1 MELFKIFGKIA
12 VDGVERAKSDLQ
24 SVDRQA
30 ERSSNSMMTSFKK
43 LGGVIATVF
52 AVDRIA
58 RFGAQIVS
66 TAGDVQAENA
76 QFEASFGDLAG
87 TAEQTFERVAKS
99 TGVFASRLRVT
110 GTKAYSQLKGAG
122 MDANEALARTET
134 FLNLASDAA
143 AYYDISLEDAEA
155 RIRSFMRGNVEAG
168 DAIGLFTSES
178 QRNTYALD
186 MYGKK
191 WLELTEAEKQ
201 NLMLNVAENIYTQSG
216 ALGQASRESDGL
228 ANVTGNLKEVW
239 RQLLA
244 TIGTPVMESA
254 IPIMQEMSNKFL
266 ELKGWVEQNEE
277 GLQKV
282 GDAISKVAEF
292 GWSLIEMTI
301 ELIAWLGEHEGVVTA
316 VCVALGIMAGL
327 YAMTSLA
334 EFMINV
340 GGLSGALTLL
350 VSKLYA
356 NIGAKLVD
364 KAETLILIGLY
375 AKDLAVKGALAI
387 KTAALTVATHAQT
400 AAQWLLNAAMAS
412 NPYTLILVGIA
423 ALISA
428 FVLLWTKSEGFRNFW
443 INLWDGIVGAVKSAV
458 SWIKSLLS
466 SIKLP
471 HFKISG
477 KFSVNPLSMPKIGVE
492 WYKDG
497 GVMTEPTL
505 FGVNPRTGNAMVGGE
520 QEDEAI
526 APISTLQQYVHEAV
540 KSETNGLN
548 YTMEKLLELLGQ
560 YLPDIRDRMNNQTIV
575 LDSGRLV
582 NGIADKM
589 DVKLGAMSNSKARY
603 GV

>member
-1 MELFKIFGKIA
+1 MELFKIFGKIV
-12 VDGVERAKSDLQ
+12 VDGVDKAKSDLRG
-24 SVDRQA
+24 VDGQA
-30 ERSSNSMMTSFKK
+30 KASSDSMASSFKK
-43 LGGVIATVF
+43 LGAIIATVF

-87 TAEQTFERVAKS
+87 TAEETFNRVAKS

-122 MDANEALARTET
+122 MDANAALERTET

-178 QRNTYALD
+178 QRNTFALE
-186 MYGKK
+186 MYGRK

-244 TIGTPVMESA
+244 TVGTPIMAAV
-254 IPIMQEMSNKFL
+254 IPIMQNLTNRFIEIKD
-266 ELKGWVEQNEE
+266 WVDKNRE
-277 GLQKV
+277 GLQRV
-282 GDAISKVAEF
+282 GEVISTVAGYVWGFIEAI
-292 GWSLIEMTI
+292 IN
-301 ELIAWLGEHEGVVTA
+301 LIAWLGEHKGVVNA
-316 VCVALGIMAGL
+316 VCIALSVLAGL
-327 YAMTSLA
+327 YAMTSIGSFL
-334 EFMINV
+334 INV
-340 GGLSGALTLL
+340 GGLTGALTLL
-350 VSKLYA
+350 VAKLYA
-356 NIGAKLVD
+356 NIGAKIID
-364 KAETLILIGLY
+364 KAQTLALIALY
-375 AKDLAVKGALAI
+375 AKDLVIKGALAVKMGI
-387 KTAALTVATHAQT
+387 LTVATHAQT
-400 AAQWLLNAAMAS
+400 AAQWLLNAAMNA
-412 NPYTLILVGIA
+412 NPIGLVILAIT
-423 ALISA
+423 ALVSA
-428 FVLLWTKSEGFRNFW
+428 FAILWNKSEGFRSFW
-443 INLWDGIVGAVKSAV
+443 INLWNG
-458 SWIKSLLS
+458 IKSVVTNAVNWITGIFKK
-466 SIKLP
+466 IKLP

-477 KFSVNPLSMPKIGVE
+477 KFSLSPPSLPKVGVE

-497 GVMTEPTL
+497 GIMTEPTL
-505 FGVNPRTGNAMVGGE
+505 FGVNPKTGNAMIGGE
-520 QEDEAI
+520 SGHEAI
-526 APISTLQQYVHEAV
+526 APISTLQQYVSDAV
-540 KSETNGLN
+540 KTETNGLG
-548 YTMEKLLELLGQ
+548 YTMEKLLDLLAQ
-560 YLPDIRDRMNNQTIV
+560 YLPDIRDKMNNQTIV

>member
-1 MELFKIFGKIA
+1 MELFKIFGKIV
-12 VDGVERAKSDLQ
+12 VDGVEKAKSDLKN
-24 SVDRQA
+24 VDSQA
-30 ERSSNSMMTSFKK
+30 SQSSNSMMSSFKK
-43 LGGVIATVF
+43 LGAVIATVF

-76 QFEASFGDLAG
+76 QFQASFGDLAG

-122 MDANEALARTET
+122 MDANEALERTET

-178 QRNTYALD
+178 QRNTFALE
-186 MYGKK
+186 MYGRK

-228 ANVTGNLKEVW
+228 ANVTGNLKETW

-244 TIGTPVMESA
+244 TVGSPIMEAA
-254 IPIMQEMSNKFL
+254 IPIMQDLSNKFL

-277 GLQKV
+277 GLRKV
-282 GDAISKVAEF
+282 GDAVSKVAEF
-292 GWSLIEMTI
+292 GWNCIEMI
-301 ELIAWLGEHEGVVTA
+301 INLVAWLGEHEGVVKG
-316 VCVALGIMAGL
+316 VCIALGVMAGL
-327 YAMTSLA
+327 YAMTSIA

-340 GGLSGALTLL
+340 GGLTGALTLL

-356 NIGAKLVD
+356 SIGAKIVD
-364 KAETLILIGLY
+364 KAETLYLIGLY
-375 AKDLAVKGALAI
+375 AKDAVVRGLLAV
-387 KTAALTVATHAQT
+387 KTAALTVATQGQT
-400 AAQWLLNAAMAS
+400 AAQWLLNAAMNA
-412 NPYTLILVGIA
+412 NPIGLIITAIGLLVA
-423 ALISA
+423 A
-428 FVLLWTKSEGFRNFW
+428 FVTLWNKSEGFRNFW
-443 INLWDGIVGAVKSAV
+443 IGLWNGIKSVAKSAV
-458 SWIKSLLS
+458 DWITGIFKK
-466 SIKLP
+466 IKLP
-471 HFKISG
+471 HFTVKG
-477 KFSVNPLSMPKIGVE
+477 KFSLSPPSIPKVGVE

-497 GVMTEPTL
+497 GIMTEPTL
-505 FGVNPRTGNAMVGGE
+505 FGVNPKTGNAMVGGE
-520 QEDEAI
+520 AGHEAI
-526 APISTLQQYVHEAV
+526 APISTLQQYVSEAV
-540 KSETNGLN
+540 KTETNGLN
-548 YTMEKLLELLGQ
+548 YTLDKLLNLLSQ
-560 YLPDIRDRMNNQTIV
+560 YLPDIRDNINNQRIV

-582 NGIADKM
+582 SGIADKM
-589 DVKLGAMSNSKARY
+589 DVKLGAMSNSKSRY

>member
-12 VDGVERAKSDLQ
+12 INGVEKAKSDLKDVDNQ
-24 SVDRQA
+24 ASV
-30 ERSSNSMMTSFKK
+30 SSTSMMSAFKK
-43 LGGVIATVF
+43 LGGVIAAVF

-76 QFEASFGDLAG
+76 QFQASFGELAG
-87 TAEQTFERVAKS
+87 TAEDTFERVANS

-110 GTKAYSQLKGAG
+110 GTKAFSQLKGAG
-122 MDANEALARTET
+122 MEANEALERTET

-178 QRNTYALD
+178 QRNTFALE
-186 MYGKK
+186 MYGRK

-201 NLMLNVAENIYTQSG
+201 NLMLNVAENIYAQSG

-244 TIGTPVMESA
+244 TVGTPVMESV
-254 IPIMQEMSNKFL
+254 IPIMQELTNKFI
-266 ELKGWVEQNEE
+266 ELKGWVEGNEE
-277 GLQKV
+277 GLQKI
-282 GDAISKVAEF
+282 GDGLSKITKI
-292 GWSLIEMTI
+292 GWGAIEM
-301 ELIAWLGEHEGVVTA
+301 LINIVALLGEHEGVLTA
-316 VCVALGIMAGL
+316 VCVALGIFGGL
-327 YAMTSLA
+327 YAAISFA
-334 EFMINV
+334 EFLLNV
-340 GGLSGALTLL
+340 GGVSGALTLL
-350 VSKLYA
+350 TSKLYA

-375 AKDLAVKGALAI
+375 AKDLAIKGALAI

-400 AAQWLLNAAMAS
+400 AAQWALNVAMNS
-412 NPYTLILVGIA
+412 NPYGLIIMAVGALVS
-423 ALISA
+423 AL
-428 FVLLWTKSEGFRNFW
+428 VLLFTKTDGFRK
-443 INLWDGIVGAVKSAV
+443 LWTNSWDNIVSAVRNAV
-458 SWIKSLLS
+458 SWIKSLLA

-471 HFKISG
+471 HFSVKGDFKLNPPSFP
-477 KFSVNPLSMPKIGVE
+477 KFGVE

-505 FGVNPRTGNAMVGGE
+505 FGINPSTGNAMIGGE
-520 QEDEAI
+520 SENEAI
-526 APISTLQQYVHEAV
+526 APISTLQQYVSEAV
-540 KSETNGLN
+540 KSETNGLS
-548 YTMEKLLELLGQ
+548 YTMDKLFELLSRC
-560 YLPDIRDRMNNQTIV
+560 LPEIRDNMNNQTIV
-575 LDSGRLV
+575 LDSERLV
-582 NGIADKM
+582 NGIAGQM
-589 DVKLGAMSNSKARY
+589 DVTLGAMSNSKSRY